1 MHKDMA
7 RIAVIGGG
15 AAGMMASIAAAQ
27 KGAEVTLFDGNEK
40 LGKKVYIT
48 GKGRCNVTN
57 AAKDE
62 EFLNNIVHNGRFMYS
77 SFAAF
82 NNEDLMKMI
91 EDAGV
96 PLKVE
101 RGGRVFPVSDKAS
114 DITKAL
120 ERLMHKNKVRI
131 VLRAKVKEIMPS
143 DGGFDLDFGTE
154 TRHFDKVICACGGVS
169 YPTTGSDGS
178 GFKLVEKLGHS
189 VTELKPSLIPVLT
202 RDQWCKDLQGL
213 SLKNVAITAKMGKK
227 VLYTE
232 LGEMLFTHFGISGPL
247 VLSMSCYIVDKD
259 LNKVDIRIDMKP
271 GLTREQLEKRILRD
285 FEEKQR
291 AQVGT
296 VLDGLLPRSMTPVV
310 AGLAQVAE
318 DTPVNQVT
326 REMRDR
332 IVDTLKGLPVHACG
346 FRPVQE
352 AIVTRGGVKVKEV
365 NPSTMESKI
374 CPGLYLAGEMLDV
387 DGFTGGFNLQVAFS
401 TGHCAGTAAAAQE
414 EYY

>member
-1 MHKDMA
+1 M

-15 AAGMMASIAAAQ
+15 AAGMMAAIAAGQ

-40 LGKKVYIT
+40 LGKKIYIT

-57 AAKDE
+57 TASGEAFFNHVVRNPR
-62 EFLNNIVHNGRFMYS
+62 FLYS

-82 NNEDLMKMI
+82 NNEDVMRLI
-91 EDAGV
+91 EEAGT

-120 ERLMHKNKVRI
+120 ERLMHKYRVRI
-131 VLRAKVKEIMPS
+131 VLKAKVREIIPS
-143 DGGFDLDFGTE
+143 DDGFDLDFGQE
-154 TRHFDKVICACGGVS
+154 TRHFDRVICACGGVS
-169 YPTTGSDGS
+169 YPSTGSDGS
-178 GFKLVEKLGHS
+178 GFKLVEALGHT

-202 RDQWCKDLQGL
+202 REDWCRELQGL
-213 SLKNVAITAKMGKK
+213 SLKNVQLTAKMGKK
-227 VLYTE
+227 VLYSE

-259 LNKVDIRIDMKP
+259 LDKVEIFIDMKP
-271 GLTREQLEKRILRD
+271 GLTREQLEKRLMRD
-285 FEEKQR
+285 FEEKAR

-310 AGLAQVAE
+310 SQLAQVAE

-326 REMRDR
+326 REMRER
-332 IVDTLKGLPVHACG
+332 ILTTLKALPVHAVG
-346 FRPVQE
+346 FRPIAE
-352 AIVTRGGVKVKEV
+352 AIVTRGGVKVREV
-365 NPSTMESKI
+365 DPKTMQSKV

-387 DGFTGGFNLQVAFS
+387 DAFTGGFNLQVAFS
-401 TGHCAGTAAAAQE
+401 TGHCAGSSAAE
-414 EYY
+414 EAE

>member
-1 MHKDMA
+1 MA

-15 AAGMMASIAAAQ
+15 AAGMMAAIAAAQ
-27 KGAEVTLFDGNEK
+27 NGAEVTLFDGNEK

-62 EFLNNIVHNGRFMYS
+62 EFLGNIVHNGRFMYS

-120 ERLMHKNKVRI
+120 ERLMHKCKVRI
-131 VLRAKVKEIMPS
+131 ILRAKVKEIIPS

-178 GFKLVEKLGHS
+178 GFKLVEKLGHT

-202 RDQWCKDLQGL
+202 KEQWCKDLQGL
-213 SLKNVAITAKMGKK
+213 SLKNVQLTAKQGKK

-259 LNKVDIRIDMKP
+259 LDKVDIRIDMKP
-271 GLTREQLEKRILRD
+271 GLTREQLEKRIMRD

-296 VLDGLLPRSMTPVV
+296 VLDGLLPRSMTPI
-310 AGLAQVAE
+310 LAQLAEVPE

-332 IVDTLKGLPVHACG
+332 LVDTLKGVPVHACG
-346 FRPVQE
+346 FRPVAE
-352 AIVTRGGVKVKEV
+352 AIVTRGGVKIKEV
-365 NPSTMESKI
+365 NPSTMESKLV
-374 CPGLYLAGEMLDV
+374 PGLYLAGEMLDV
-387 DGFTGGFNLQVAFS
+387 DAFTGGFNLQVAFS
-401 TGHCAGTAAAAQE
+401 TGHCAGVSAAAE
-414 EYY
+414 W